1 MIILILCVELYFMWN
16 GDSDDVMNNK
26 LITVLIYIVFSAILF
41 LLLGYCVSFIYIYIY
56 IYIIVVNLKRYT
68 SIDPSTKIY
77 RFAC

>member
-41 LLLGYCVSFIYIYIY
+41 LLLGYCVSFIYIYI
-56 IYIIVVNLKRYT
+56 
-68 SIDPSTKIY
+68 
-77 RFAC
+77 